1 MKAVFSLLILTGAL
15 YTGSASA
22 LFNEVTGREE
32 AYDVYSFEDDVVGM
46 AASLEEAK
54 SIQRQSLIDALGLRT
69 DIENP
74 RIRGMSDDNVLSDEI
89 DIIEE
94 FLGLMNIHAGRQ
106 NLRSEAISDI
116 NFMLRNSPALQSYF
130 AGNNTVTY
138 NAGNEPSIDPRSFPR
153 DSIPTL
159 EDVMRNF
166 CTVKGFD
173 LEQFKVRESEL
184 FQG

>member
-1 MKAVFSLLILTGAL
+1 MKTVFSLLILTGAL

-32 AYDVYSFEDDVVGM
+32 AYDVYSFENDLIGM
-46 AASLEEAK
+46 ADSLENAV

-74 RIRGMSDDNVLSDEI
+74 RIRGMSDGVLSDEI

-94 FLGLMNIHAGRQ
+94 FLGLMNIYAGRQ
-106 NLRSEAISDI
+106 DLRSEAISDI

-130 AGNNTVTY
+130 AGNNTITY
-138 NAGNEPSIDPRSFPR
+138 NAGNEPSIDPSSFSR
-153 DSIPTL
+153 DFIPTL
-159 EDVMRNF
+159 EDIMRNF

-173 LEQFKVRESEL
+173 LEQFKIRESEL